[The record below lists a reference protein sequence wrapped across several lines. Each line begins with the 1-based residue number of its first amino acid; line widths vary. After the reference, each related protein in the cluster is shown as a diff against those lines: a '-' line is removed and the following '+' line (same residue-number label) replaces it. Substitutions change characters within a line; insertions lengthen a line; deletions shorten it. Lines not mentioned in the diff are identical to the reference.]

1 MKKSNLE
8 SAWDFNRKK
17 ELNIAGC
24 RFWTNKRT
32 PANLFVHQGW
42 SKEREH
48 IKKTYTEIH
57 TCSNSCNIKT
67 WWTGIYLKSLFLRKK
82 SSVSGAFKN
91 AFVVDIL
98 TFFWYTSQWRY
109 IYQGV
114 ECATYLLL
122 GVLLRFYWDYIE
134 YTTQIN
140 NPLSLYTNYKE
151 NKRKGNWKKKK
162 RNVYMV
168 IE

>member
-1 MKKSNLE
+1 MWIKRKKSNLE

-67 WWTGIYLKSLFLRKK
+67 WWTGIHLKSRFLF
-82 SSVSGAFKN
+82 FKEKIQRFRGFQERLCRWYFN
-91 AFVVDIL
+91 FFFGTHHNEDTYTMKIHISRCRMCYIFIIGGII
-98 TFFWYTSQWRY
+98 TF
-109 IYQGV
+109 
-114 ECATYLLL
+114 LL
-122 GVLLRFYWDYIE
+122 GLHRVH
-134 YTTQIN
+134 N
-140 NPLSLYTNYKE
+140 TNK
-151 NKRKGNWKKKK
+151 
-162 RNVYMV
+162 
-168 IE
+168 